1 MLYTSLFTLFAAAV
15 LTTSA
20 LPKTKC
26 GSASFG
32 NVFQERVCPVC
43 TEKLLRI
50 VGSFQHSDW
59 QGLPQTATSG
69 PDNKKGS
76 TRTVAL
82 SSTINLIEE
91 IESYKVNKK
100 ADTTTTVFF
109 LHNGPGTVGDNTIT
123 YYRETFVTRP
133 LCHGRASQIEWGVD
147 FCYTQGTNASV
158 GALFVGAHT
167 GGLNNVTAL
176 LGVQSFDGDC
186 RKL

>member
-26 GSASFG
+26 GSASFS

-50 VGSFQHSDW
+50 
-59 QGLPQTATSG
+59 
-69 PDNKKGS
+69 DNKKGS

-100 ADTTTTVFF
+100 ADTTTTV
-109 LHNGPGTVGDNTIT
+109 PGT
-123 YYRETFVTRP
+123 ETFVTRP
-133 LCHGRASQIEWGVD
+133 PATAAPLKSN
-147 FCYTQGTNASV
+147 GTSNSATPKEPTPPS
-158 GALFVGAHT
+158 APC
-167 GGLNNVTAL
+167 
-176 LGVQSFDGDC
+176 S
-186 RKL
+186 